1 MRANQLHSEGA
12 RPLPPLRRRMPTE
25 EALAVVVYPIHL
37 VVEMFHDFTFAGF
50 VAAFAIAGG
59 AYRQ

>member
-1 MRANQLHSEGA
+1 
-12 RPLPPLRRRMPTE
+12 MPTE

-59 AYRQ
+59 AWFYRQ